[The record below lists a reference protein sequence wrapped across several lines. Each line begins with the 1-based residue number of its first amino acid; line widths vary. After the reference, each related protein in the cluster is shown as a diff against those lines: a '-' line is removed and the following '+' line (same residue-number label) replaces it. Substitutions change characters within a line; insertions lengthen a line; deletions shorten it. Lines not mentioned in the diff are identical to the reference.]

1 MYDDAPARPVMMTVA
16 VAVAVAVAA
25 SAPTMMVMAAILLSW
40 QEPNFA

>member
-16 VAVAVAVAA
+16 VAVAVAA
-25 SAPTMMVMAAILLSW
+25 SAPTMMVVAAILLSW